1 MTQSE
6 LFHAVCVG
14 DVVSVSKHVQVGPER
29 RLLFLLK
36 KYSIFSLD
44 DSINLDNPNQSLIP
58 QSGRLTLKISNPI
71 LT

>member
-44 DSINLDNPNQSLIP
+44 NPNQSLIP